1 MAGEDPTDTPQV
13 IKVADGLYVRQEV
26 DNIAW
31 IDMGTYALVVDALEQ
46 ASLEREVLDAMELTI
61 GRKPVRYV
69 LNTHTHYDH
78 TALNEAFRRHF
89 GAEIVNQ
96 DTCGIPADGRW
107 FEGRRRVW
115 MFPAPGCHTDEDC
128 CVWCPDDGALF
139 VGDIFG
145 WGLIPLTRPLRGD
158 TVRLLEETYAR
169 LIDLGAGTVV
179 PGHGPICSTAELRR
193 WVEYLHWL
201 IAEVNGACAA
211 GKSDEEVLD
220 EVAPPDDMLGWWRFV
235 KWKHTDSVQK
245 VLRSARKGQ
254 LPSA

>member
-1 MAGEDPTDTPQV
+1 MAGEEPTDTPQV

-158 TVRLLEETYAR
+158 TVRLLEDGGPGARPDLFDGGAEAMGRVPALADRRGERGLRRRQERRGGARRGRPARRHAR
-169 LIDLGAGTVV
+169 LVAV
-179 PGHGPICSTAELRR
+179 RQ
-193 WVEYLHWL
+193 VEAY
-201 IAEVNGACAA
+201 
-211 GKSDEEVLD
+211 
-220 EVAPPDDMLGWWRFV
+220 R
-235 KWKHTDSVQK
+235 
-245 VLRSARKGQ
+245 
-254 LPSA
+254 